1 MGIIDNLLLM
11 MDIGNSGESNI
22 KFLLSSARLALESRI
37 EAEDRGKTESVKR
50 LNIVLDENYQKIRQV
65 DPNFDKDAFEKSV
78 YGNDELKTNDSES
91 VYDLIGKV
99 NCEINDETDASNN
112 EYEPFD
118 ASKNHVIEEIKDIS
132 TNNVSVEMHPNE
144 KNTNVENFAQTN
156 GQTYDIFTLPS
167 KGECYKNKLG
177 RVTVSFLTAYD
188 ENLITSPNLY
198 RDGLVI
204 DLLLKNKVLS
214 KDINVDEL
222 CSGDVDAII
231 WFLRV
236 TSYGSDFP
244 ITVIDPKTGK
254 EFDTTVDLS
263 QLKFKP
269 FNLKGDENG
278 YFDFKLPKSKDD
290 IKFKYLTR
298 REEKMLEKVMQYEN
312 NQIKG
317 NLVKNC
323 LNTIKE
329 AIQTD
334 DSLKDNEKQKLL
346 AEMSVMNKWANKLK
360 EKSNKTFNKMIT
372 NRMEMCVVSVNG
384 NTSKDFITNY
394 VRNMSALDALQLRR
408 YMLDNA
414 PGIDFEIEVERPE
427 SLGGGSFKTFLD
439 WDDNVFLNIA

>member
-1 MGIIDNLLLM
+1 
-11 MDIGNSGESNI
+11 MDKNKI
-22 KFLLSSARLALESRI
+22 KEQNELNFLLSSAKLALESRI
-37 EAEDRGKTESVKR
+37 EAEDRGKEDSVKR
-50 LNIVLDENYQKIRQV
+50 LNIILEEDYAKIKKV
-65 DPNFDKDAFEKSV
+65 DPNFDIDAFEKSV
-78 YGNDELKTNDSES
+78 YGNSETIES
-91 VYDLIGKV
+91 KNENVYDLIGQIDGDKNV
-99 NCEINDETDASNN
+99 KEDVETSQNSIFSYENDETDN
-112 EYEPFD
+112 
-118 ASKNHVIEEIKDIS
+118 KIEEFSFDDDNKKEEIRIS
-132 TNNVSVEMHPNE
+132 ETQVPKNESYATN
-144 KNTNVENFAQTN
+144 N

-167 KGECYKNKLG
+167 KGECYRNKIDK
-177 RVTVSFLTAYD
+177 VTVGFLTAYD

-214 KDINVDEL
+214 RDINVEEL
-222 CSGDVDAII
+222 CNGDVDAII

-244 ITVIDPKTGK
+244 ITVVDPKTGK

-263 QLKFKP
+263 KLKFKP

-278 YFDFKLPKSKDD
+278 YFDFQLPKSKDN

-298 REEKMLEKVMQYEN
+298 KEEKLLEKVMQYEN

-317 NLVKNC
+317 NVVKSC
-323 LNTIKE
+323 LNAIKD

-334 DSLKDNEKQKLL
+334 DSLKENEKQKLL
-346 AEMSVMNKWANKLK
+346 TEMSVVNKWANKLK

-384 NTSKDFITNY
+384 RTDREFIVDY
-394 VRNMSALDALQLRR
+394 VRKMSALDALHLRR
-408 YMLDNA
+408 YILDNA
-414 PGIDFEIEVERPE
+414 PGIDFEINVKRPE
-427 SLGGGSFKTFLD
+427 SLGGGSFNTFLD